1 MNKQPIEVA
10 RDSDL
15 RLSRVAIERAA
26 RRARELAVQ
35 TGTAL
40 VLSRCGVIELVLP
53 SAMLSSDASAAAN
66 EAPPHL
72 K

>member
-40 VLSRCGVIELVLP
+40 VVSRHGVVELVPPAAL
-53 SAMLSSDASAAAN
+53 ALTDLGAASAKEPAR
-66 EAPPHL
+66 L
-72 K
+72 R

>member
-1 MNKQPIEVA
+1 MNKQPIEMA
-10 RDSDL
+10 RDNDL

-40 VLSRCGVIELVLP
+40 VLSRHGVIELVLP
-53 SAMLSSDASAAAN
+53 SATLPTDASAVAI
-66 EAPPHL
+66 ETPGRL

>member
-26 RRARELAVQ
+26 RRARDLAVQ

-40 VLSRCGVIELVLP
+40 VWSRHGVIELVSP
-53 SAMLSSDASAAAN
+53 SATLPTDAGAAAT
-66 EAPPHL
+66 ESPARL